1 MNKETRKM
9 NNQNLPVAAT
19 QAAPLPINSVQDMQT
34 LGQVLA
40 ASNLFGKRNPAE
52 GLAIVAMCQ
61 QKRISWLDFMQN
73 FHMIQGVVSK
83 KTDAIIADFHRA
95 GGTHRVL
102 SRTADKAE
110 CYFKM
115 GDTDYTSTIT
125 WQDCLA
131 EPFVYVGKENDVLAM
146 LQRGQTPPL
155 KAKYST
161 PRARMQMLW
170 ARCVSDG
177 VRVVAPECVQGIY
190 TPEETS
196 DFVDV
201 QPCTPSP
208 TTGIATPAPSSGAPS
223 ATVQGV
229 AVSPSPLADPSVCPC
244 GPLMGKPWAE
254 METKMLQLALSTP
267 NPEIT
272 TEMQDRIRAIL
283 AERERSAAPASND
296 GQAVLDQ
303 TKEPAND

>member
-1 MNKETRKM
+1 M
-9 NNQNLPVAAT
+9 
-19 QAAPLPINSVQDMQT
+19 QDLQT

-83 KTDAIIADFHRA
+83 KTDAILADLHRI
-95 GGTHRVL
+95 GGEHTPIC
-102 SRTADKAE
+102 RTSEKAE
-110 CYFKM
+110 CHFKH
-115 GDTDYTSTIT
+115 GKAEYTSTIT

-146 LQRGQTPPL
+146 LLRGQKPQL

-196 DFVDV
+196 DFVEV
-201 QPCTPSP
+201 PYTPSP
-208 TTGIATPAPSSGAPS
+208 TTGAATSNAAPAPSYSPAM
-223 ATVQGV
+223 VQG
-229 AVSPSPLADPSVCPC
+229 AASPSPLNVEVCPC
-244 GPLMGKPWAE
+244 GPLMGKRWDSLDTPV
-254 METKMLQLALSTP
+254 LQQALAGT
-267 NPEIT
+267 NPLIT
-272 TEMQDRIRAIL
+272 TEMKDYIRTVL
-283 AERERSAAPASND
+283 ADRERSTSPSPE
-296 GQAVLDQ
+296 GQAVAVPSSEA
-303 TKEPAND
+303 KEPAND

>member
-1 MNKETRKM
+1 MS
-9 NNQNLPVAAT
+9 NQNLPTLAA
-19 QAAPLPINSVQDMQT
+19 QPAALLPVNSVQDLQT
-34 LGQVLA
+34 LGAVLA
-40 ASNLFGKRNPAE
+40 QSNLFGKRNPAE

-102 SRTADKAE
+102 SRTADKSEAV
-110 CYFKM
+110 FRL
-115 GDTDYTSTIT
+115 GDCEYTSTIT
-125 WQDCLA
+125 WEDCLA

-196 DFVDV
+196 DFVEV
-201 QPCTPSP
+201 QPAARP
-208 TTGIATPAPSSGAPS
+208 IQAT
-223 ATVQGV
+223 
-229 AVSPSPLADPSVCPC
+229 VSPSPVAPSPDGQAALAQPSVEVCPC
-244 GPLMGKPWAE
+244 GKP
-254 METKMLQLALSTP
+254 
-267 NPEIT
+267 
-272 TEMQDRIRAIL
+272 
-283 AERERSAAPASND
+283 
-296 GQAVLDQ
+296 G
-303 TKEPAND
+303 

>member
-1 MNKETRKM
+1 
-9 NNQNLPVAAT
+9 
-19 QAAPLPINSVQDMQT
+19 MQT

-83 KTDAIIADFHRA
+83 KTDAILADLHRI
-95 GGTHRVL
+95 GGENCPIC
-102 SRTADKAE
+102 RTSEKAE
-110 CYFKM
+110 CHFKC
-115 GDTDYTSTIT
+115 GKAEYTSTIT

-146 LQRGQTPPL
+146 LQRGQKPPL

-196 DFVDV
+196 DFVEV
-201 QPCTPSP
+201 S
-208 TTGIATPAPSSGAPS
+208 ATPASSHSTPSTTA
-223 ATVQGV
+223 QGV
-229 AVSPSPLADPSVCPC
+229 ASPSPLADPNVCPC
-244 GPLMGKPWAE
+244 GPLMGKPWAD

-272 TEMQDRIRAIL
+272 TEMQDHIRAIL
-283 AERERSAAPASND
+283 AEREKIGKAADDCVQAAVNTEERKANNIGSDIND
-296 GQAVLDQ
+296 
-303 TKEPAND
+303 

>member
-1 MNKETRKM
+1 
-9 NNQNLPVAAT
+9 
-19 QAAPLPINSVQDMQT
+19 MQT

-95 GGTHRVL
+95 GGIHRVL

-110 CYFKM
+110 CYFKL
-115 GDTDYTSTIT
+115 GDTDYTSAIT
-125 WQDCLA
+125 WADCLA

-196 DFVDV
+196 DFIEV
-201 QPCTPSP
+201 P
-208 TTGIATPAPSSGAPS
+208 AAPAPSSSAPS

-229 AVSPSPLADPSVCPC
+229 ASPSPLAADPSVCPC

-267 NPEIT
+267 NPAIT

-283 AERERSAAPASND
+283 TERERSAAPAPS
-296 GQAVLDQ
+296 GA
-303 TKEPAND
+303 TIETTEEKEPVND